1 MAHGGTQNASE
12 MEEATQMQVHRCEKG
27 EGVTRNAKGKEGAG
41 GGEMDG
47 EIARLA
53 RWCDGGAGACVVPK
67 NAKAFLRD
75 GIKVACKKRARVACK
90 RG

>member
-1 MAHGGTQNASE
+1 MAHGATQNASE
-12 MEEATQMQVHRCEKG
+12 MAEATQMQVHRCEKG

-67 NAKAFLRD
+67 NAKGFATRI
-75 GIKVACKKRARVACK
+75 GTKCHKESKSGVMQ